1 MKAKELIKEL
11 KKLGDKE
18 VTITVDNKNITA
30 IRKIILGRDDYEN
43 EVIVLD
49 GGETHIITA

>member
-18 VTITVDNKNITA
+18 VAITVDNKNITA
-30 IRKIILGRDDYEN
+30 IKKIIVGRDDYEN
-43 EVIVLD
+43 DVIVLD

>member
-18 VTITVDNKNITA
+18 VVITVDNKSITA
-30 IRKIILGRDDYEN
+30 IKKIITGRDDYEN
-43 EVIVLD
+43 DVIVLD
-49 GGETHIITA
+49 GSETPIVFA